1 MAILPVPE
9 QLGERQFQ
17 DRSQVVRPQI
27 DTSGQQ
33 RLARTVQQ
41 VTSNMNERLD
51 QSSLQKAKI
60 HFQRKKLEADTAF
73 DQDQDFETYQQ
84 RYDEML
90 TKAADESAKL
100 VRNPRMQE
108 MFKQEI
114 SLYKDEGSANIRR
127 KAFGKEIERGIA
139 DLDESI
145 TLARENYLR
154 ASNPADRE
162 FARESMM
169 EAIDFAEASSYIDSA
184 KAQSL
189 RKSAAVDLAIA
200 SIDIETPENQVKLL
214 KENKGIIDLIPMDKR
229 LEMIKVAESKA
240 QTSMALTLA
249 NGISAAGGDAKQR
262 LDEANKIGD
271 VKLRE
276 QVKQQIEVDLSREK
290 RAAAESAYNAYDT
303 LKKIVINDNKSSLE
317 VKDENFAIWQS
328 MTADQQEAILSMDS
342 SKSKSSNLNT
352 YNTLNQLAAKDR
364 NQAYMYFME
373 NASKLSESD
382 IRKWSDRLA
391 KPEELDGYLSNSQ
404 RLDTAMFKIGVK
416 KKDTEDYKLAQ
427 DQLDSDVIDFQKEKG
442 RKPNAEELDK
452 IINGITDKVVDSAWY
467 NPATSDKYGFNLT
480 PQERKARG
488 QDNKLAIFEKKLSEY
503 TNHLQSQQG
512 DVPVILTDD
521 QIDKLYKAWDRAGL
535 LNGD

>member
-1 MAILPVPE
+1 
-9 QLGERQFQ
+9 
-17 DRSQVVRPQI
+17 
-27 DTSGQQ
+27 
-33 RLARTVQQ
+33 
-41 VTSNMNERLD
+41 
-51 QSSLQKAKI
+51 
-60 HFQRKKLEADTAF
+60 
-73 DQDQDFETYQQ
+73 
-84 RYDEML
+84 
-90 TKAADESAKL
+90 
-100 VRNPRMQE
+100 
-108 MFKQEI
+108 
-114 SLYKDEGSANIRR
+114 
-127 KAFGKEIERGIA
+127 
-139 DLDESI
+139 
-145 TLARENYLR
+145 
-154 ASNPADRE
+154 
-162 FARESMM
+162 
-169 EAIDFAEASSYIDSA
+169 
-184 KAQSL
+184 
-189 RKSAAVDLAIA
+189 
-200 SIDIETPENQVKLL
+200 
-214 KENKGIIDLIPMDKR
+214 MDKR
-229 LEMIKVAESKA
+229 MEMIKVAENKA

-290 RAAAESAYNAYDT
+290 RAKAESQYNAYDT
-303 LKKIVINDNKSSLE
+303 LKKNVIAGQSSLE
-317 VKDENFAIWQS
+317 VSKENPVLWES
-328 MTADQQEAILSMDS
+328 MSADQQAAIRSMDS
-342 SKSKSSNLNT
+342 STSKSSDLNT

-427 DQLDSDVIDFQKEKG
+427 EQLDSDVIDFQKEKG

-488 QDNKLAIFEKKLSEY
+488 QDNKFAIFEKKLSEY

>member
-1 MAILPVPE
+1 MALLPVPE

-41 VTSNMNERLD
+41 VSSNMNERLD

-90 TKAADESAKL
+90 TKAADESSKL

-127 KAFGKEIERGIA
+127 KAFVKEIERGVA

-162 FARESMM
+162 FARESIM
-169 EAIDFAEASSYIDSA
+169 EAIDFAEASSYVDSA

-189 RKSAAVDLAIA
+189 RKSAAIDLAIA
-200 SIDIETPENQVKLL
+200 SIDIEPPENQVKLL

-229 LEMIKVAESKA
+229 LEMIKVAENKA

-290 RAAAESAYNAYDT
+290 RAKAEAQYNAYDT
-303 LKKIVINDNKSSLE
+303 LKKNVIAGQSSLE
-317 VKDENFAIWQS
+317 VSKENPALWES
-328 MTADQQEAILSMDS
+328 MSADQQAAIRSMDS
-342 SKSKSSNLNT
+342 SKSKSSDLNT

-427 DQLDSDVIDFQKEKG
+427 EQLDSDVIEFQKEKG

-488 QDNKLAIFEKKLSEY
+488 QDNKFAIFEKKLSEY